1 MKSLLKLH
9 YGAALGE
16 HLTSGVTTFQE
27 LLNLAP
33 LIKKAD
39 ALLKSRSELK
49 LEGSGWLLLPHKKDK
64 KINDLAARFSSMT
77 DVIQIGIGGS
87 ALGNMMLHNALLPA
101 YWNEM
106 SPTLHRPRFYMADN
120 VDPQENR
127 AIWDRVDPRHTALIV
142 VSKSGTTAETMANF
156 LFFWEEMKQTV
167 GAEQAAR
174 QTIIITDPEKGVLS
188 EFAKER
194 GCAVLP
200 VPPNVGGRYSV
211 LSPVG
216 LLSAAVLGADTD
228 SLLEGAR
235 KIADFLTAE
244 HDMEENPAW
253 VFAAISWLHFIRKR
267 NMIVFM
273 PYIDSLS
280 MLSEWFA
287 QLWGESLGKEGK
299 GSTPIKA
306 LGTIDQHS
314 QLQLYT
320 EGPDD
325 KLFLLLHV
333 SSLKEDIVIPH
344 AEEKSLASLSYL
356 FGQSMNMLRYSEQLS
371 TASSLVKAGRPVLW
385 LEIPE
390 LNAFYLGALIYLL
403 EYATALTGFIMDIN
417 PFDQPGVE
425 LGKEYTFA
433 LMGRSGFEVQAQEV
447 ARFSKNLSSRTI
459 TVSIEEK

>member
-39 ALLKSRSELK
+39 ALLKSRSELE

-64 KINDLAARFSSMT
+64 KINDLAAWLSSMT

-87 ALGNMMLHNALLPA
+87 ALGNMMLHNALLPP

-106 SPTLHRPRFYMADN
+106 SPTLPRPRFYMADN

-167 GAEQAAR
+167 GTEQAAR

-200 VPPNVGGRYSV
+200 VPPNVGG
-211 LSPVG
+211 
-216 LLSAAVLGADTD
+216 A
-228 SLLEGAR
+228 
-235 KIADFLTAE
+235 IQCFL
-244 HDMEENPAW
+244 
-253 VFAAISWLHFIRKR
+253 
-267 NMIVFM
+267 
-273 PYIDSLS
+273 
-280 MLSEWFA
+280 
-287 QLWGESLGKEGK
+287 Q
-299 GSTPIKA
+299 
-306 LGTIDQHS
+306 
-314 QLQLYT
+314 
-320 EGPDD
+320 
-325 KLFLLLHV
+325 
-333 SSLKEDIVIPH
+333 
-344 AEEKSLASLSYL
+344 
-356 FGQSMNMLRYSEQLS
+356 
-371 TASSLVKAGRPVLW
+371 
-385 LEIPE
+385 
-390 LNAFYLGALIYLL
+390 
-403 EYATALTGFIMDIN
+403 
-417 PFDQPGVE
+417 
-425 LGKEYTFA
+425 
-433 LMGRSGFEVQAQEV
+433 
-447 ARFSKNLSSRTI
+447 
-459 TVSIEEK
+459 